1 MPRRGRPRH
10 RAVPRTRD
18 ERLDVKKARPFAE
31 RDRHLRE
38 MPMAELIE
46 RQAARSNILGDQS

>member
-1 MPRRGRPRH
+1 MPWRGRPRH
-10 RAVPRTRD
+10 RAVPRRD

-31 RDRHLRE
+31 RDRIRE